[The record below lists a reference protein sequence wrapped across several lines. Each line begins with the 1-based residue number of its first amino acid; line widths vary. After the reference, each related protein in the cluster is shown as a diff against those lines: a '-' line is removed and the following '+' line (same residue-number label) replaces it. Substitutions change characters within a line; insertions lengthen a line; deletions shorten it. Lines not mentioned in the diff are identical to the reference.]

1 MSAAETDAARE
12 TAGAAAAAETSAT
25 APASLCPQRRGA
37 DEAHP
42 AEVELLR
49 GLVAIP
55 SPSGQEREAVEY
67 LCAAMDRLGFA
78 TAIDAVG
85 NAIGRIGTGPREV
98 VLLGHIDTVPGA
110 IPVRIEDG
118 VLHGRGAVDAKGPLA
133 TFVCAAARAVAGGLT
148 GLRLTVI
155 GAVGEEA
162 DSAGAHHVVGRYRPD
177 FALIGEPSGWD
188 SVVLGYKGSM
198 SATYALRQSGAH
210 SAAPIATAPQVALD
224 FWNRVMAHA
233 ADFNAGRTAAFDR
246 LEPKLRAINSRTDG
260 LHEEVAL
267 RMGFRLPLDLD
278 GATLTATLR
287 QLARIEASVD
297 EAAAEIEA
305 STAIEVA
312 EALPAFRSE
321 RTSPL
326 VRPFL
331 PAIRAAGGK
340 PRFKVKTGTA
350 DMNIVGPAWGC
361 PIVAYGP
368 GDSKLDHTPN
378 ERIDIAEYLRAVR
391 ILAAAIR
398 GLQVAG

>member
-1 MSAAETDAARE
+1 MPPFDAECGARSAESTGADAA
-12 TAGAAAAAETSAT
+12 ASAM
-25 APASLCPQRRGA
+25 P
-37 DEAHP
+37 P
-42 AEVELLR
+42 AEPHSALDTAAIELLR

-55 SPSGQEREAVEY
+55 SLSGGERAAVEY
-67 LCAAMDRLGFA
+67 LCGAMDRLGFA
-78 TAIDAVG
+78 TEIDGAG
-85 NAIGRIGTGPREV
+85 NAVGRIGDGPREV
-98 VLLGHIDTVPGA
+98 VLLGHIDTVPGD
-110 IPVRIEDG
+110 IPVRIADG

-133 TFVCAAARAVAGGLT
+133 TFVCAAARAVAGGLR

-162 DSAGAHHVVGRYRPD
+162 DSAGAYYVESHHRPD

-198 SATYALRQSGAH
+198 AATYLLRQSGAH
-210 SAAPIATAPQVALD
+210 SAAPIATAPQVAVD
-224 FWNRVMAHA
+224 FWNRVTARA
-233 ADFNAGRTAAFDR
+233 AAFNAGRAAAFER
-246 LEPKLRAINSRTDG
+246 LEPKLRGLASRTDG
-260 LHEEVAL
+260 LHEEVEL

-278 GATLTATLR
+278 GAALTAILHD
-287 QLARIEASVD
+287 LARIEEGAD

-305 STAIEVA
+305 SAAVTVA

-321 RTSPL
+321 RTSPI

-331 PAIRAAGGK
+331 AAIRAEGGK

-378 ERIDIAEYLRAVR
+378 ERIELDEYLRAVR
-391 ILAAAIR
+391 ILAAALS
-398 GLQVAG
+398 GL